1 MQNPQPIKIRVL
13 VVDDSSVMRRIIS
26 TALNKNAMIEV
37 VGYAA
42 NGLQAIDRVRDLQP
56 DVVTLDIEM
65 PELDGLGALREI
77 RKYNQSVPIIMFS
90 NLTHRGA
97 QATVTALT
105 AGATDYV
112 CKPVAASGSMD
123 QAFLVLELELI
134 PKVIGLAQRAL
145 RRTTKGLASTP
156 APTASPSV
164 AALDFPAPKQ
174 TQKPE
179 PLAVWQP
186 SQIPSS
192 HTTAAVAA
200 VVIGVST
207 GGPMALKEVFNALK
221 APLPV
226 PVFIVQHMP
235 ESFTTLLADRL
246 TAGGVTRFKEPGH
259 GEVPTAGVAYIAPG
273 GQHLVL
279 SGNTMHVQM
288 QLSSAEPQNSCRP
301 SVDVLFQSASL
312 VYGAYVL
319 AVVMTGMGSD
329 GLIGCQ
335 HIKARSGQIIAQ
347 DEESSVVWGM
357 PGAAVHQGL
366 ADMVLPLGKIAD
378 ELVFRTRRRS

>member
-1 MQNPQPIKIRVL
+1 
-13 VVDDSSVMRRIIS
+13 
-26 TALNKNAMIEV
+26 
-37 VGYAA
+37 
-42 NGLQAIDRVRDLQP
+42 
-56 DVVTLDIEM
+56 
-65 PELDGLGALREI
+65 
-77 RKYNQSVPIIMFS
+77 
-90 NLTHRGA
+90 
-97 QATVTALT
+97 
-105 AGATDYV
+105 
-112 CKPVAASGSMD
+112 
-123 QAFLVLELELI
+123 
-134 PKVIGLAQRAL
+134 
-145 RRTTKGLASTP
+145 
-156 APTASPSV
+156 
-164 AALDFPAPKQ
+164 
-174 TQKPE
+174 
-179 PLAVWQP
+179 
-186 SQIPSS
+186 
-192 HTTAAVAA
+192 
-200 VVIGVST
+200 
-207 GGPMALKEVFNALK
+207 MALKEVFNALK

-312 VYGAYVL
+312 VYGADVL